1 MIYSRFDSDAFLLSL
16 ETQTSADDVKGEAT
30 QEQKTTE
37 AFEKEELEEE
47 DDEMEGE
54 IGNGKPE
61 ERNENEDPSWTPEEA
76 DAAYKKEND
85 DDSEEKN
92 RPR

>member
-1 MIYSRFDSDAFLLSL
+1 
-16 ETQTSADDVKGEAT
+16 
-30 QEQKTTE
+30 
-37 AFEKEELEEE
+37 
-47 DDEMEGE
+47 MEGE

-85 DDSEEKN
+85 DDSDESSK
-92 RPR
+92 PR

>member
-16 ETQTSADDVKGEAT
+16 ETQTSADDVKGEPT

-47 DDEMEGE
+47 DYEMEGE
-54 IGNGKPE
+54 IGNGKPK

-76 DAAYKKEND
+76 DAAHKKEND
-85 DDSEEKN
+85 DDSKEKKQT
-92 RPR
+92 

>member
-1 MIYSRFDSDAFLLSL
+1 MGYFLSL
-16 ETQTSADDVKGEAT
+16 ETQTCANDLRGEPPQDQLT
-30 QEQKTTE
+30 TKTLQ
-37 AFEKEELEEE
+37 KEELEEE

-54 IGNGKPE
+54 IGKPE

-85 DDSEEKN
+85 DDSEESSK
-92 RPR
+92 PR

>member
-1 MIYSRFDSDAFLLSL
+1 MIYSRFDNDAFLLSV
-16 ETQTSADDVKGEAT
+16 ETQTFADDKE
-30 QEQKTTE
+30 EPNKELKTTR

-47 DDEMEGE
+47 DDEMEGKIE
-54 IGNGKPE
+54 NGKPE

-85 DDSEEKN
+85 DDSEESNK
-92 RPR
+92 PR

>member
-1 MIYSRFDSDAFLLSL
+1 MLRVNLPRSRKPLKHL
-16 ETQTSADDVKGEAT
+16 K
-30 QEQKTTE
+30 
-37 AFEKEELEEE
+37 KEELEEE
-47 DDEMEGE
+47 DDEMEGA